1 MLNSVT
7 TAVAQAMIRARPDA
21 LGASSANRLGCAIST
36 SPTVSGR
43 KTQRNW
49 QIASDCT
56 PTPYSPG
63 VRKYAIT
70 SMAPAVNALFTSH
83 CAELSSEP
91 RKATRPKACGDDG
104 AAGPGA
110 AGEGSVMAGRC

>member
-1 MLNSVT
+1 
-7 TAVAQAMIRARPDA
+7 
-21 LGASSANRLGCAIST
+21 
-36 SPTVSGR
+36 
-43 KTQRNW
+43 
-49 QIASDCT
+49 
-56 PTPYSPG
+56 
-63 VRKYAIT
+63 
-70 SMAPAVNALFTSH
+70 MAPAVNALFTSH